1 MNKKITDSGASYALS
16 RRVMRNVPERWG
28 KSELTQFL
36 ELMEANGIATFAGLP
51 KWFEALE
58 RIDKTLVTN
67 SSNLFHELKG
77 TRVTAA
83 RLYMRAFSAYRAA
96 ARLAVSGQLYETAV
110 LRRSIVE
117 HAVYA
122 WVCGHS
128 QSHRDTWVARANGEP
143 ERKAARKAFQWN
155 GLMQLLGTVD
165 QKLATELGNHYDDSI
180 DFGAHPN
187 VEGVNLS
194 SEVVKSEEEGTQLN
208 TIYAHGPEAIVLAI
222 TDIINTM
229 QLVYRLLLHS
239 VGDRMRVLSIDQ
251 RFEAD
256 VQFIVALFDEYRR
269 ARSTGDNGDSRTDG
283 SVT

>member
-1 MNKKITDSGASYALS
+1 
-16 RRVMRNVPERWG
+16 MRNVPEHWG

-58 RIDKTLVTN
+58 RIDKTLV
-67 SSNLFHELKG
+67 SNTSDLFHELKG

-83 RLYMRAFSAYRAA
+83 RLYMRAFGAYRAA
-96 ARLAVSGQLYETAV
+96 AQLAVSGQLYETAV

-122 WVCGHS
+122 WACGHS
-128 QSHRDTWVARANGEP
+128 QSHRDAWIARANGET

-165 QKLATELGNHYDDSI
+165 QKLATEIGSHYDDSI

-187 VEGVNLS
+187 VEGVDLS
-194 SEVVKSEEEGTQLN
+194 SQVVKSEEEATKLN
-208 TIYAHGPEAIVLAI
+208 TIYAHGPDAIVLAL
-222 TDIINTM
+222 TDIINTA

-239 VGDRMRVLSIDQ
+239 VGHRLRVLAVDQ
-251 RFEAD
+251 HFTAD
-256 VQFIVALFDEYRR
+256 VRFFVALFDEYQRE
-269 ARSTGDNGDSRTDG
+269 STKRDPASE
-283 SVT
+283 

>member
-1 MNKKITDSGASYALS
+1 MNPKISDSGAAYALS
-16 RRVMRNVPERWG
+16 RRVVRNVPELWG

-58 RIDKTLVTN
+58 RIDETLVAN

-77 TRVTAA
+77 ARVTAA
-83 RLYMRAFSAYRAA
+83 RLYMRAFGAYRAA
-96 ARLAVSGQLYETAV
+96 ARLAVSGQLYETAL

-117 HAVYA
+117 HATYA
-122 WVCGHS
+122 WACGHS

-155 GLMQLLGTVD
+155 GLMRLLGTVD
-165 QKLATELGNHYDDSI
+165 QKLATELGNHYDNSI

-194 SEVVKSEEEGTQLN
+194 SQLVKSEDEGTKLN
-208 TIYAHGPEAIVLAI
+208 TIYAHGPEAIMLAI
-222 TDIINTM
+222 TDIINAM

-251 RFEAD
+251 RFTAD
-256 VQFIVALFDEYRR
+256 ARFIGALFEEYRR
-269 ARSTGDNGDSRTDG
+269 ARSTDDNVGD
-283 SVT
+283 

>member
-1 MNKKITDSGASYALS
+1 
-16 RRVMRNVPERWG
+16 VPERWG

-67 SSNLFHELKG
+67 SSKLFHELKG
-77 TRVTAA
+77 THVTAA
-83 RLYMRAFSAYRAA
+83 RLYMRAFGAYRAA

-110 LRRSIVE
+110 LRRSVVE

-122 WVCGHS
+122 WACGHS
-128 QSHRDTWVARANGEP
+128 QSHRDAWIARANGEP
-143 ERKAARKAFQWN
+143 ERKAAKKAFQWN

-165 QKLATELGNHYDDSI
+165 QKLAEEIAGHYDDSI

-187 VEGVNLS
+187 VEGVDLS
-194 SEVVKSEEEGTQLN
+194 SQVVKSEGEGTTLN
-208 TIYAHGPEAIVLAI
+208 TIYAHGPDAIVLAI

-239 VGDRMRVLSIDQ
+239 VGHRMRVLSIDQ
-251 RFEAD
+251 HFTAD
-256 VQFIVALFDEYRR
+256 VRFFVTLFGEHKRELAKREVA
-269 ARSTGDNGDSRTDG
+269 GD
-283 SVT
+283 

>member
-1 MNKKITDSGASYALS
+1 MNHKITDSGSAYALS
-16 RRVMRNVPERWG
+16 RRIMRNVPERWG

-77 TRVTAA
+77 THVTAA
-83 RLYMRAFSAYRAA
+83 RLYMRAFGAYRAA

-110 LRRSIVE
+110 LRRSVVE

-122 WVCGHS
+122 WACGHS
-128 QSHRDTWVARANGEP
+128 QSHRDAWIARANGEP
-143 ERKAARKAFQWN
+143 ERKAAKMAFQWN

-165 QKLATELGNHYDDSI
+165 QKLAEKIGSHYDDSI

-187 VEGVNLS
+187 VEGVDLS
-194 SEVVKSEEEGTQLN
+194 SQVVKSEGEGTTLN
-208 TIYAHGPEAIVLAI
+208 TIYAHGPDAIVLAI

-239 VGDRMRVLSIDQ
+239 VGHRMHVLSIDQ
-251 RFEAD
+251 HFTAD
-256 VQFIVALFDEYRR
+256 VRYFVTLFGEHRRELAKREVA
-269 ARSTGDNGDSRTDG
+269 GD
-283 SVT
+283 